1 MKDLDKRIHKL
12 LGIEEAYK
20 APERLLEI
28 LYYKARR
35 EELFKG
41 LLEINA
47 DVSKDWFRD
56 YFQATHADRKN
67 KSQDFTP
74 DCVTKLLSKLTN
86 KSDTYEV
93 ACGSGAIL
101 ITKWWDNM
109 TQYSPLEYKPSFYLY
124 HAEELSDRVL
134 PFLLCNLMIRGMNCV
149 VNHCDSLTR
158 VSKGVF
164 FIQNDKDDHLGF
176 SSLNLMP
183 YNETVMKEF
192 NIYEWDKEKHKPIM
206 ESNIKLIDKY
216 KKSYNQS
223 EMC

>member
-20 APERLLEI
+20 APEVLMNT
-28 LYYKARR
+28 LYDKDKR
-35 EELFKG
+35 EELFRG
-41 LLEINA
+41 LLDINS

-67 KSQDFTP
+67 KKQDFTP
-74 DCVTKLLSKLTN
+74 DGLTVLLTKLTGVG
-86 KSDTYEV
+86 DTYDV

-109 TQYSPLEYKPSFYLY
+109 TQYNPFEYKPSFHLY

-134 PFLLCNLMIRGMNCV
+134 PFLLCNLMIRGMNCI
-149 VNHCDSLTR
+149 VNHCDTLTR

-164 FIQNDKDDHLGF
+164 FVQNDKDDYLSF

-183 YNETVMKEF
+183 YNDTVKQEF
-192 NIYEWDKEKHKPIM
+192 NIYKWHEGRHKHIL
-206 ESNIKLIDKY
+206 ESSIELIDKHSFDS
-216 KKSYNQS
+216 K
-223 EMC
+223 